1 MNWAT
6 LLNAPVGELL
16 WKKKEDLRA
25 REANKPPIGAT
36 ICCAGLRISVQAGMS
51 DDLWRWLVSLG
62 WRELG
67 PKENRLRLKPLPTA
81 LVTRLFDSQPEERE
95 RVLMNAIRQATRK
108 PSSKPATK
116 STERAAIS

>member
-16 WKKKEDLRA
+16 WKKKQDLRQRA
-25 REANKPPIGAT
+25 ANKPPIGAT

-51 DDLWRWLVSLG
+51 DDLWHWLVSLG

-67 PKENRLRLKPLPTA
+67 PKENRLQLKPLPTA
-81 LVTRLFDSQPEERE
+81 LVTRLFDAQPEERE
-95 RVLMNAIRQATRK
+95 RLLMSAIRQATRK
-108 PSSKPATK
+108 SSSKASTK
-116 STERAAIS
+116 SAERATVA